1 MLRLHRHP
9 SLDQSAYLNMSISKM
24 ELEQAQAEIK
34 EDEEDTK
41 IPDESR
47 ISKALSEQI

>member
-1 MLRLHRHP
+1 
-9 SLDQSAYLNMSISKM
+9 MSISKI
-24 ELEQAQAEIK
+24 ELEQAQAEI